1 MTGITPAEVVLTG
14 GNLALVVVVVVIA
27 LGALAMAAMFRQ
39 EVLSAGEGTDNMK
52 NIALAVQE
60 GANAYLQ
67 RQFRTLAVF
76 AGIAFFVLLALPA
89 DDWGV
94 RIGRSVF
101 FLVGAGFS
109 ATVGYLGMSL
119 AVKANLRVAA
129 AANESGRDP
138 AMNIGFRTGAMVGM
152 LTVGLGLLGASVVV
166 LLFKHEAPHV
176 LEGFGFGAALL
187 AMFMRVGGGIFTK
200 AADVGA
206 DLVGKVEQNIPEDD
220 PRNAATIADNVGDN
234 VGDCA
239 GMAADLF
246 ESYAVTL
253 VAALILG
260 SQAFGDKGL
269 VFPLLIP
276 AVGALTAVAG
286 VYLMR
291 PRPGENG
298 LTTINRAFYLS
309 AGIAAVACV
318 ILSFVYLPSSFA
330 DFENVTPSALDQ
342 LSVSGASGNPALI
355 ASIAVVIGIV
365 MAAAILALT
374 GYFTGTEYRPVKD
387 VGKTSLTGAATVLLS
402 GLAVG
407 FESAVYTTLVIGAA
421 VFGAYLL
428 GGASLTVSLFAVA
441 LAGCGLLTTVGVI
454 VAMDT
459 FGPVSDNA
467 QGIAEMSGD
476 VSPEGA
482 QILTELDAVGNTTKA
497 ITKGIAIATAV
508 LAATALFGSY
518 ATSVLDALV
527 KARPTTDEFTLADFF
542 VFNPAVLVGVLLGS
556 AVVFLFSGLAIS
568 AVGRAAGA
576 VVYEVRRQFREI
588 PGIMEGTGRP
598 EYGKVVDIVTK
609 DSLREL
615 VTPGILAVLAPVA
628 VGFGLG
634 VTALAG
640 FLAGAIGTG
649 TLMAVFL
656 ANSGGAWDNAKKLV
670 EDGNHG
676 GKGSDAH
683 AATIIGDT
691 VGDPFKDTAGPAI
704 NPLLKVMNLVSLLV
718 ASAVVS
724 MSVGKDQNDP
734 LRIGI
739 AVVCAGIIA
748 TAVYISKQ
756 REVSI
761 GSDGPSTPAS
771 PAPRQRP
778 DADGP
783 GPADRLTS
791 SSTKISTTARG
802 RSDSSD
808 LPLRLRSALET
819 AGFTYDA
826 VAELLGTR
834 AHAALGRNETTP
846 GRRRTTDGSPLAT
859 LTRLFL
865 LQAPVPA
872 ADAERALPDL
882 LGPLAD
888 DGFLATDGQ
897 RGTRAPRRPPLRHQR
912 SPGGPRPLGRQ
923 RPDARTRRRSRPGRA
938 GPRPGHQ
945 PGRHLPG
952 PADHPRAGAAGPS
965 TSAPAAASR
974 RCTWPPT
981 RSASSRPT

>member
-1 MTGITPAEVVLTG
+1 MTGLIPEVVQLDG
-14 GNLALVVVVVVIA
+14 SNLVLVVVVAVIA
-27 LGALAMAAMFRQ
+27 LGALAMAAMFRN
-39 EVLSAGEGTDNMK
+39 EVLAAGEGTDNMK
-52 NIALAVQE
+52 NIAHAVQE
-60 GANAYLQ
+60 GANAYLT
-67 RQFRTLAVF
+67 RQFRTLGVF
-76 AGIAFFVLLALPA
+76 AAIAFVALLALPA

-94 RIGRSVF
+94 RFGRSLF

-109 ATVGYLGMSL
+109 ASVGYLGMSL

-129 AANESGRDP
+129 AANETGRDP
-138 AMNIGFRTGAMVGM
+138 AMKIGFRTGAMVGM
-152 LTVGLGLLGASVVV
+152 LTVGLGLLGASIVVII
-166 LLFKHEAPHV
+166 FKDEAPHV

-276 AVGALTAVAG
+276 AIGALTAVLG
-286 VYLMR
+286 VYLTV
-291 PRPGENG
+291 PRAGENG
-298 LTTINRAFYLS
+298 LKTINRAFYIS
-309 AGIAAVACV
+309 AGVGALASIV
-318 ILSFVYLPSSFA
+318 LSFVYLPGSFG
-330 DFENVTPSALDQ
+330 DFEGVPSNVLDRI
-342 LSVSGASGNPALI
+342 SSSGADGDPRLI
-355 ASIAVVIGIV
+355 ASAAVVIGIV
-365 MAAAILALT
+365 MSAGILALT
-374 GYFTGTEYRPVKD
+374 GYFTGTEYKPVKD
-387 VGKTSLTGAATVLLS
+387 VGKTSLTGAATVILS

-421 VFGAYLL
+421 VFGAFLL
-428 GGASLTVSLFAVA
+428 GTGSLTISLFAVS

-476 VSPEGA
+476 VSPAGA

-518 ATSVLDALV
+518 ATSVLDELV
-527 KARPTTDEFTLADFF
+527 KSKATEFSLTDFF
-542 VFNPAVLVGVLLGS
+542 VFNPAVLVGVLLGA
-556 AVVFLFSGLAIS
+556 AVVFLFAGLAIN

-576 VVYEVRRQFREI
+576 VVFEVRRQFREI

-615 VTPGILAVLAPVA
+615 VTPGLLAVLAPIA

-634 VTALAG
+634 VASLAG

-649 TLMAVFL
+649 TLMAIFL

-670 EDGNHG
+670 EDGHHG

-683 AATIIGDT
+683 AATVIGDT

-704 NPLLKVMNLVSLLV
+704 NPLIKVMNLVSLLI

-724 MSVGKDQNDP
+724 MSVGKDQHDG
-734 LRIGI
+734 LRIVIALVAVAII
-739 AVVCAGIIA
+739 AV
-748 TAVYISKQ
+748 AVYISKQ
-756 REVSI
+756 REVAISDDHDDS
-761 GSDGPSTPAS
+761 GSSAF
-771 PAPRQRP
+771 APHP
-778 DADGP
+778 
-783 GPADRLTS
+783 
-791 SSTKISTTARG
+791 
-802 RSDSSD
+802 
-808 LPLRLRSALET
+808 
-819 AGFTYDA
+819 
-826 VAELLGTR
+826 
-834 AHAALGRNETTP
+834 
-846 GRRRTTDGSPLAT
+846 
-859 LTRLFL
+859 
-865 LQAPVPA
+865 QA
-872 ADAERALPDL
+872 
-882 LGPLAD
+882 
-888 DGFLATDGQ
+888 
-897 RGTRAPRRPPLRHQR
+897 
-912 SPGGPRPLGRQ
+912 
-923 RPDARTRRRSRPGRA
+923 
-938 GPRPGHQ
+938 
-945 PGRHLPG
+945 
-952 PADHPRAGAAGPS
+952 
-965 TSAPAAASR
+965 
-974 RCTWPPT
+974 
-981 RSASSRPT
+981 